1 MNHAHN
7 DKPAASGTARGRLA
21 RLVRLGVIACA
32 FAATGATAL
41 AQDQDRNVRRDDSS
55 QSRERY
61 QMQAQQ
67 DQRYEQRVYE
77 VREQDRRA
85 MEAQAETVRDDRRRG
100 RLSPDERRDL
110 RRQIKEGADLYPN
123 SQRR

>member
-1 MNHAHN
+1 MNHALN
-7 DKPAASGTARGRLA
+7 DNPAAPGTARGRFA

-32 FAATGATAL
+32 FAATGGAAL

-67 DQRYEQRVYE
+67 DARAFE
-77 VREQDRRA
+77 VREQGRRNA
-85 MEAQAETVRDDRRRG
+85 EAQQDAAREERPRG

-123 SQRR
+123 SRRR